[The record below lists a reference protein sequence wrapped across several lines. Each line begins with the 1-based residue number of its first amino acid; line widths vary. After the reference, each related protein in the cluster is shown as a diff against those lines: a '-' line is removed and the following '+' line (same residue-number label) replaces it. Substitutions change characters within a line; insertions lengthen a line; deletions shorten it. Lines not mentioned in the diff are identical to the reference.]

1 MGFAYNN
8 IDMTKKSRGGS
19 EMMAERLEKRIDP
32 KMLEHFQI
40 HVSRVGEVDSSK
52 IQLLQLQDLPGDPA
66 SDHLKNGGYN
76 KFERLIFV
84 SNWQMQNYIQYY
96 GIPWYKCCVLTNAI
110 EPIAESFPETKP
122 NDRVN
127 VIYHT
132 TPHRGLE
139 ILVPAF
145 IELAKHHEDVH
156 LDVFSSFSIYGWSE
170 RDKPYEPLFDMV
182 KNHPQMTYHGAKP
195 NEEVREAL
203 KTAHIFAYPNI
214 WMETSCMAL
223 MEAMSASCLCIH
235 PNYGALYETASQYTW
250 MYQYQDNKQ
259 DHLNNFYQMLDGAV
273 RAIKDKSEVLLDTL
287 NGQKIFAD
295 RFYNVNIKKHAWE
308 ALLKSILIKKK
319 IALEGEA

>member
-19 EMMAERLEKRIDP
+19 ELMAERLEKRIDP
-32 KMLEHFQI
+32 EMLKHFQI
-40 HVSRVGEVDSSK
+40 HVSRVGEVDDSK

-110 EPIAESFPETKP
+110 VPVPASLDLKP
-122 NDRVN
+122 KDQVN
-127 VIYHT
+127 IIYHT

-139 ILVPAF
+139 LLVPAF
-145 IELAKHHEDVH
+145 IELAKNHDDVH

-170 RDKPYEPLFDMV
+170 RDKPYEPLFDMI
-182 KNHPQMTYHGAKP
+182 KQHPKMTYHGARP

-203 KTAHIFAYPNI
+203 SKAHIFAYPNI

-223 MEAMSASCLCIH
+223 MEAMSAECLCVH

-250 MYQYQDNKQ
+250 MYQWQDNKQ

-273 RAIKDKSEVLLDTL
+273 KAVRNMSEVLEDTL
-287 NGQKIFAD
+287 QGQKIFAD
-295 RFYNVNIKKHAWE
+295 RFYNVDIKKHAWE
-308 ALLKSILIKKK
+308 ALLKSILIKKR
-319 IALEGEA
+319 IAHHDNP

>member
-19 EMMAERLEKRIDP
+19 ELMAERLEKRIDP
-32 KMLEHFQI
+32 EMLKHFQI

-110 EPIAESFPETKP
+110 EPINSFPEDKP
-122 NDRVN
+122 KDRVN

-145 IELAKHHEDVH
+145 VELAKHHDDVH
-156 LDVFSSFSIYGWSE
+156 LDVYSSFSIYGWSE
-170 RDKPYEPLFDMV
+170 RDKPYEPLFDII
-182 KNHPQMTYHGAKP
+182 KNHPKMTYHGAKP

-203 KTAHIFAYPNI
+203 KNAHIFAYPNI
-214 WMETSCMAL
+214 WLETSCMAL
-223 MEAMSASCLCIH
+223 MEAMSAGCLCVH
-235 PNYGALYETASQYTW
+235 SNYGALYETASQYTW
-250 MYQYQDNKQ
+250 MYQFQDNKQ
-259 DHLNNFYQMLDGAV
+259 DHLNNFYQLLDGAV
-273 RAIKDKSEVLLDTL
+273 KSVREMSEVLEDTL

-308 ALLKSILIKKK
+308 ALLKSILMKKR
-319 IALEGEA
+319 IIPHDNP

>member
-8 IDMTKKSRGGS
+8 IDMTKKSKGGS
-19 EMMAERLEKRIDP
+19 ELMAERLEKRIDP
-32 KMLEHFQI
+32 RLLGHFQI

-66 SDHLKNGGYN
+66 SDHLANGGYN

-84 SNWQMQNYIQYY
+84 SNWQMQNYIQHY

-110 EPIAESFPETKP
+110 EPITDSFVENKP
-122 NDRVN
+122 DNVVN

-139 ILVPAF
+139 LLVPAF
-145 IELAKHHEDVH
+145 TELAKHHDNVH

-170 RDKPYEPLFDMV
+170 RDKPYEPLFEAI
-182 KNHPQMTYHGAKP
+182 KAHPKMTYHGAQP
-195 NEEVREAL
+195 NDVVREAL
-203 KTAHIFAYPNI
+203 KRSHIFAYPNI

-223 MEAMSASCLCIH
+223 MEAMSASCLCVH

-250 MYQYQDNKQ
+250 MYQFQDNKQ

-273 RAIKDKSEVLLDTL
+273 RAIGEKSEVLHDTL

-308 ALLKSILIKKK
+308 ALLKSILMKKK
-319 IALEGEA
+319 IKIEGEE

>member
-19 EMMAERLEKRIDP
+19 ELMAERLEKRIDP
-32 KMLEHFQI
+32 ELLKHFQI
-40 HVSRVGEVDSSK
+40 HVSRVGEVDESK

-66 SDHLKNGGYN
+66 SDHLANGGYN

-110 EPIAESFPETKP
+110 EPVPASLDLKP
-122 NDRVN
+122 KDRVN
-127 VIYHT
+127 IIYHT

-139 ILVPAF
+139 LLVPAF
-145 IELAKHHEDVH
+145 NELAKNHEDVH

-170 RDKPYEPLFDMV
+170 RDKPYEPLFDMI
-182 KNHPQMTYHGAKP
+182 KQHPKMTYHGARP

-203 KTAHIFAYPNI
+203 SKAHIFAYPNI

-223 MEAMSASCLCIH
+223 MEAMSAECLCVH

-250 MYQYQDNKQ
+250 MYQWQDNKQ

-273 RAIKDKSEVLLDTL
+273 KAVRNMSEVLEDTL
-287 NGQKIFAD
+287 QGQKIFAD
-295 RFYNVNIKKHAWE
+295 RFYNVDIKKHAWE
-308 ALLKSILIKKK
+308 ALLKSILIKKR
-319 IALEGEA
+319 IAPHDNP

>member
-19 EMMAERLEKRIDP
+19 ELMAERLEKRIDP
-32 KMLEHFQI
+32 ELLKHFQI
-40 HVSRVGEVDSSK
+40 HVSRVGEVDESK

-66 SDHLKNGGYN
+66 SDHLANGGYN

-110 EPIAESFPETKP
+110 EPVPASLDLKP
-122 NDRVN
+122 KDRVN
-127 VIYHT
+127 IIYHT

-139 ILVPAF
+139 LLVPAF
-145 IELAKHHEDVH
+145 NELAKNHEDVH

-170 RDKPYEPLFDMV
+170 RDKPYEPLFDMI
-182 KNHPQMTYHGAKP
+182 KQHPKMTYHGARP

-203 KTAHIFAYPNI
+203 SKAHIFAYPNI

-223 MEAMSASCLCIH
+223 MEAMSAECLCVH

-250 MYQYQDNKQ
+250 MYQWQDNKQ

-273 RAIKDKSEVLLDTL
+273 KAVRNMSEVLEDTL
-287 NGQKIFAD
+287 QGQKIFAD
-295 RFYNVNIKKHAWE
+295 RFYNVDIKKHAWE
-308 ALLKSILIKKK
+308 ALLKSILIKKR
-319 IALEGEA
+319 IAPHDNS

>member
-8 IDMTKKSRGGS
+8 IDMTKKSKGGS

-32 KMLEHFQI
+32 SLLEHFQI

-52 IQLLQLQDLPGDPA
+52 LQLLQLQDLPGDPA

-84 SNWQMQNYIQYY
+84 SNWQMQNYIQFY

-110 EPIAESFPETKP
+110 DPLPPSAFELKP
-122 NDRVN
+122 KDRVN
-127 VIYHT
+127 LIYHT

-145 IELAKHHEDVH
+145 VELAKHHEDVH

-170 RDKPYEPLFDMV
+170 RDRPYEPLFDMI
-182 KNHPQMTYHGAKP
+182 KEHPQMTYHGAQP
-195 NEEVREAL
+195 NDVVREAL
-203 KTAHIFAYPNI
+203 SKAHIFAYPNI

-223 MEAMSASCLCIH
+223 MEAMSAELLCVH

-250 MYQYQDNKQ
+250 MYQWQDNKQ

-273 RAIKDKSEVLLDTL
+273 GAVKNMSEVLEDTL
-287 NGQKIFAD
+287 HGQKIFAD
-295 RFYNVNIKKHAWE
+295 RFYNVDIKKHAWE
-308 ALLKSILIKKK
+308 ALLKSILMKKK
-319 IALEGEA
+319 IVNE

>member
-19 EMMAERLEKRIDP
+19 ELMAERLEKRIDP

-66 SDHLKNGGYN
+66 SDHLKSGGYN

-110 EPIAESFPETKP
+110 EPVPASLDLKP
-122 NDRVN
+122 KDRVN

-139 ILVPAF
+139 LLVPAF
-145 IELAKHHEDVH
+145 IELAKNHEDVH

-170 RDKPYEPLFDMV
+170 RDKPYEQLFDMI
-182 KNHPQMTYHGAKP
+182 KEHPKMTYHGAQP
-195 NEEVREAL
+195 NDVVRQAL
-203 KTAHIFAYPNI
+203 SKSHIFAYPNI

-223 MEAMSASCLCIH
+223 MEAMSAGCLCVH

-250 MYQYQDNKQ
+250 MYQWQDNKQ

-273 RAIKDKSEVLLDTL
+273 KSVHDMSEVLEDTL
-287 NGQKIFAD
+287 HGQKMFAD

-319 IALEGEA
+319 IAFEGEAR

>member
-19 EMMAERLEKRIDP
+19 ELMAERLETRLDP
-32 KMLEHFQI
+32 KLLEHFQI
-40 HVSRVGEVDSSK
+40 HVSRVGEVDESK

-96 GIPWYKCCVLTNAI
+96 GIPWYKCVVIHNAI
-110 EPIAESFPETKP
+110 EPITFDQKP
-122 NDRVN
+122 TDKINL
-127 VIYHT
+127 IYHT

-145 IELAKHHEDVH
+145 QELAKNHKDVH
-156 LDVFSSFSIYGWSE
+156 LDVYSSFSIYGWSE
-170 RDKPYEPLFDMV
+170 RDKPYERLFDMV
-182 KNHPQMTYHGAKP
+182 REHPQMTYHGARP

-203 KTAHIFAYPNI
+203 KKAHIFAYPNI

-223 MEAMSASCLCIH
+223 MEAMSAACVCVH
-235 PNYGALYETASQYTW
+235 PNYGALYETAAGYTW
-250 MYQYQDNKQ
+250 MYQWQENKQ
-259 DHLNNFYQMLDGAV
+259 DHLNMFYSMLDGAV
-273 RAIKDKSEVLLDTL
+273 KLVRENDQPLSIMLEQQS
-287 NGQKIFAD
+287 QYAD
-295 RFYNVNIKKHAWE
+295 RFFNVDITKHAWVG
-308 ALLKSILIKKK
+308 LMMSILNKKG
-319 IALEGEA
+319 IQYSPEAMT

>member
-19 EMMAERLEKRIDP
+19 ELMAERLEKRIDP
-32 KMLEHFQI
+32 EMLKHFQI
-40 HVSRVGEVDSSK
+40 HVSRVGEVDESK
-52 IQLLQLQDLPGDPA
+52 IQMLQLQDLPGDPA

-76 KFERLIFV
+76 KFERLVFV
-84 SNWQMQNYIQYY
+84 SNWQMQNYIAYY

-110 EPIAESFPETKP
+110 EPVPSALDKKP
-122 NDRVN
+122 KDRVN

-139 ILVPAF
+139 LLVPAF
-145 IELAKHHEDVH
+145 TELAKNHEDVH
-156 LDVFSSFSIYGWSE
+156 LDVYSSFSIYGWSE
-170 RDKPYEPLFDMV
+170 RDKPYEPLFDMI
-182 KNHPQMTYHGAKP
+182 KQHPKMTYHGARP

-203 KTAHIFAYPNI
+203 SKAHIFAYPNI

-223 MEAMSASCLCIH
+223 MEAMSAECLCVH

-250 MYQYQDNKQ
+250 MYQWQDNKQ

-273 RAIKDKSEVLLDTL
+273 KSVREMNEVLENTL
-287 NGQKIFAD
+287 QGQKMFAD
-295 RFYNVNIKKHAWE
+295 RFYNVDIKKFAWE
-308 ALLKSILIKKK
+308 ALLKSILIKKR
-319 IALEGEA
+319 IAPHDNP